1 MSQRKQAA
9 NQKVQD
15 SLDYT
20 FYILDN
26 TDINEL
32 SDDAYKHFS
41 KSLHNLIFIFDIVRS
56 RAVDILLVEALKICI
71 RILKDESHKLRTNV
85 VGTLPI
91 PLNKANV
98 AFKVFQLKYL
108 NRDNVKFNVTED
120 NLKIEYDY
128 TR

>member
-1 MSQRKQAA
+1 MSSRKQAA
-9 NQKVQD
+9 NSKVQE

-26 TDINEL
+26 TDVNEL

-56 RAVDILLVEALKICI
+56 RAVDILLVQALKICI

-91 PLNKANV
+91 PLAKANL

-108 NRDNVKFNVTED
+108 KKDNISFHVTED
-120 NLKIEYDY
+120 SINIEYDY